1 MCWRYLKFSDS
12 AVIHEKVSF
21 WIMDH
26 RVTAVERAFQL
37 AGSGSCSSVADI
49 KAELKAEGY
58 SVDQI
63 FGRAL
68 HKQLLAICKTAKA
81 VDAGS
86 TAGINQPD

>member
-1 MCWRYLKFSDS
+1 MRFLKFSDS
-12 AVIHEKVSF
+12 AVVHEKVSF
-21 WIMDH
+21 SIMDH

-68 HKQLLAICKTAKA
+68 HKQLLAICKTAKGA
-81 VDAGS
+81 DAGS
-86 TAGINQPD
+86 TAGIDQPD

>member
-1 MCWRYLKFSDS
+1 
-12 AVIHEKVSF
+12 
-21 WIMDH
+21 MDH

-68 HKQLLAICKTAKA
+68 HKQLLAICKTAMSA
-81 VDAGS
+81 DAGS
-86 TAGINQPD
+86 SAGMDQLD